1 MLVDREACYRALRT
15 RDARFDGRFF
25 TGVRSTGV
33 YCRPVC
39 PARTPKLD
47 NCVFLPSAA
56 AAQRAGF
63 RPCLRCRPEVSPDLV
78 LWRGTLNTI
87 SRALRL
93 IADGALD
100 DADVDRLAAR
110 IGVGARHLRRLFDRH
125 VGASPIAVAHTRRLL
140 FAKRLLDETP
150 LPITDVAFAAG
161 FASVRRFNDAVRR
174 AYGRAPRELR
184 RLRNAATRPLGT
196 GVSLTLP
203 FAPPYDWP
211 AVAAFLAARAIP
223 GVEVVRGDAY
233 RRTIALGGKTGTVE
247 VRPAAHRP
255 HLVATIRF
263 PDVSLLAQIVGRL
276 RRLFDVD
283 ADIDAIIAHL
293 GRDARLAAYLRT
305 RPGLRVP
312 GCWDGFEL
320 ATRAIL
326 GQQVSVAAATTL
338 AGRLA
343 ARYGT
348 PLHEDGVLP
357 EDEEL
362 RCVFPTPAALAAAD
376 LTGIGVTRQR
386 AATITAFARAVTAE
400 PALLREAQNLDDA
413 ISRLSCVRGIGDWTA
428 QYIAM
433 RALREPDAFP
443 ATDLGLRRAAATNGQ
458 SPTARQLRDVA
469 DRWRPWRSYA
479 AMHLWAGGGATDRRN
494 TR

>member
-78 LWRGTLNTI
+78 VWRGTLNTI

-100 DADVDRLAAR
+100 DANVDQLAGR
-110 IGVGARHLRRLFDRH
+110 IGVGARHLRRLFERH
-125 VGASPIAVAHTRRLL
+125 VGASPGAVARTRRLL
-140 FAKRLLDETP
+140 FAKRLLDETA
-150 LPITDVAFAAG
+150 LPITEVAYASG

-174 AYGRAPRELR
+174 TYGRAPRDLR
-184 RLRNAATRPLGT
+184 RLRRSDTGPPGT
-196 GVSLTLP
+196 GVSLVLP
-203 FAPPYDWP
+203 CAPPYDWP
-211 AVAAFLAARAIP
+211 GIADFLGARAIP
-223 GVEVVRGDAY
+223 GLEVVRHNVY
-233 RRTIALGGKTGTVE
+233 RRTIALAGKTGTVE
-247 VRPAAHRP
+247 VRPAGQAP

-263 PDVSLLAQIVGRL
+263 PDVALLAQIVGRL

-283 ADIDAIIAHL
+283 ADINGIVTHL
-293 GRDARLAAYLRT
+293 RRDARLAGCVRS

-320 ATRAIL
+320 AIRAVL

-338 AGRLA
+338 AGRLV

-348 PLHEDGVLP
+348 PLHADGVSP
-357 EDEEL
+357 EDPEL
-362 RCVFPTPAALAAAD
+362 RFVFPTPAALAAAD
-376 LTGIGVTRQR
+376 LTGIGLPRSR
-386 AATITAFARAVTAE
+386 AAAITAFSRAVTAE
-400 PALLREAQNLDDA
+400 PALLREAQNLDHA
-413 ISRLSCVRGIGDWTA
+413 IDRLSALPGIGEWTA

-443 ATDLGLRRAAATNGQ
+443 ASDLGLRRAAATNGQ
-458 SPTARQLRDVA
+458 SPTACQLRDVA
-469 DRWRPWRSYA
+469 ESWRPWRSYA
-479 AMHLWAGGGATDRRN
+479 AMHLWVGGGDPGRGADR
-494 TR
+494 